1 MISSSLIWLSI
12 KKLFF
17 VLCRQSQEWDLRFPL
32 VSILLRCQ
40 ALVRPSLSA
49 LSLLGSPNGQQLW
62 LRCFQCLSML
72 TSVDLSAGSF
82 NVLPAAL
89 FSFVGSFLCVWL
101 QPRVYWFIYK
111 QVIKIDKI
119 GVLMWKAFLLLLSLT
134 VDFSWWRCVSWEFYN
149 HLYGYS
155 VFPSCC

>member
-89 FSFVGSFLCVWL
+89 FSFVGS
-101 QPRVYWFIYK
+101 YK

-134 VDFSWWRCVSWEFYN
+134 VDFSWWRCVWWEFYN
-149 HLYGYS
+149 HLYAYS